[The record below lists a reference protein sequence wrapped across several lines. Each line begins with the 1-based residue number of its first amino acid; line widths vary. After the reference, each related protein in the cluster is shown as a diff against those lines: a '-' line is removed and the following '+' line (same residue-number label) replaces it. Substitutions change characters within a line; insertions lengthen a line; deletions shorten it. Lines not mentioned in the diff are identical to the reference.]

1 MLLRADTQP
10 FASFALRDPDTGVI
24 RLGHIAAT
32 RSEAEKLLAK
42 QRIHMPHH
50 GHLEIIPI
58 EITVKE
64 KRA

>member
-10 FASFALRDPDTGVI
+10 FTAYALRDPDTGVI

-32 RSEAEKLLAK
+32 QSEAEKLLAK
-42 QRIHMPHH
+42 QRVHTPHH
-50 GHLEIIPI
+50 GCLEIVPI

-64 KRA
+64 KTA